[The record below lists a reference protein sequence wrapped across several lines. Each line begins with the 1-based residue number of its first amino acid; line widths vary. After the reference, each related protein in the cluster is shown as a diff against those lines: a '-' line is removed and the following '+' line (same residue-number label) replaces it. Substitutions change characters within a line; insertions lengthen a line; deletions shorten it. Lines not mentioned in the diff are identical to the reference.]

1 MLFSLLLTAALA
13 AEDARNPLP
22 ARIDSLIAAGYS
34 DFAKFAAPPAPDA
47 EFLRRVYLDLT
58 GTIPSAAEVRAFLHD
73 HSPGKR
79 ARLINDLLDSP
90 GYVRRVVW
98 FLDTTLMERRPDAKV
113 PRAAWEEYL
122 RVAVAEN
129 RPYDALV
136 REMLSS
142 DGSDPKTRPA
152 AKFFLDRNLELDTV
166 TRDISRIFLGRNI
179 QCAQCHDHPSI
190 PDYRQDEY
198 YGIAAFL
205 NRSFLFP
212 NAQSATAVIA
222 EKAEGDVTYVSAF
235 DKTKK
240 QNTTLPRVLGGQP
253 IPEPKPEKGKEYKVA
268 PAPNV
273 RPVPTFSRRA
283 LLATAV
289 TSRENPAFSRTAV
302 NRIWAWLLGRGLVHA
317 PDMDHAANPPSHPEL
332 LDLLTV
338 EFIRHGYDVKWLV
351 RQIVLSET
359 YQRSSEIPA
368 PLATRDDIPPD
379 RYLVGLLKPL
389 SAEQLAFALARAGG
403 QPDGSSVVPTFRKL
417 FGGRPG
423 EAPSEFAPELGQT
436 LFLKYGGTVRGLLA
450 GRAAQLAGLTDDSA
464 LAEELF
470 LSVLSRYPTVEE
482 TNEVT
487 TALGAAPRTGKDRVT
502 AVSELLWALVASTE
516 FRFNH

>member
-1 MLFSLLLTAALA
+1 MPLPLLLTLAVA

-22 ARIDSLIAAGYS
+22 ARIDTLVAAGYS
-34 DFAKFAAPPAPDA
+34 DFAKYAAPLADDA

-58 GTIPSAAEVRAFLHD
+58 GTIPTAAEVRAFLHD
-73 HSPGKR
+73 RSPGKR
-79 ARLINDLLDSP
+79 ARLIDTLLDSP
-90 GYVRRVVW
+90 GYVRRMVW
-98 FLDTTLMERRPDAKV
+98 FLDTTLMERRPDVKV

-136 REMLSS
+136 REILSS

-152 AKFFLDRNLELDTV
+152 AKFLLDRSLEIDPV
-166 TRDISRIFLGRNI
+166 TRDISRIFLGRDI
-179 QCAQCHDHPSI
+179 RCAQCHDHPSI
-190 PDYRQDEY
+190 PDYKQDEY

-212 NAQSATAVIA
+212 NAESATAVIA
-222 EKAEGDVTYVSAF
+222 EKADGDVTFVSAF
-235 DKTKK
+235 DKNKK
-240 QNTTLPRVLGGQP
+240 QNTTPPRILGGKP
-253 IPEPKPEKGKEYKVA
+253 FPEPKPEKGKEYQVA

-283 LLATAV
+283 LLAGAV
-289 TSRENPAFSRTAV
+289 TSRDNPAFARTAV
-302 NRIWAWLLGRGLVHA
+302 NRIWALLLGRGLVHA
-317 PDMDHAANPPSHPEL
+317 PDLDHSANPPSHPEL
-332 LDLLTV
+332 LDLLAA
-338 EFIRHGYDVKWLV
+338 EFVRHGYDVKWLV
-351 RQIVLSET
+351 RQITLSQT

-368 PLATRDDIPPD
+368 ALAKLDDIPPD
-379 RYLVGLLKPL
+379 RYLVANLKPL
-389 SAEQLAFALARAGG
+389 SAEQLAFAVARAGG
-403 QPDGSSVVPTFRKL
+403 QPDGSAVVPTFRNL

-423 EAPSEFAPELGQT
+423 EATSDFTPELGQT

-450 GRAAQLAGLTDDSA
+450 GRAAQLAKLTDDSA

-470 LSVLSRYPTVEE
+470 LSVLSRYPTAEE
-482 TNEVT
+482 TNEF
-487 TALGAAPRTGKDRVT
+487 TAALRAGKDRAT
-502 AVSELLWALVASTE
+502 AVSEWLWALVASTE